1 MRLQLILTRFVESF
15 TAENVPEREMPT
27 TFDYLEQE
35 FPHLPLRTR
44 PNGQPTLQP
53 HSFDPPVRLLPG
65 LAAHHLH
72 ARWTAR

>member
-15 TAENVPEREMPT
+15 TAENVPEGEMPT

-35 FPHLPLRTR
+35 FLRLPLLTR

-53 HSFDPPVRLLPG
+53 HSFDPPVRLLPD